1 MELKKDLLKKDKKS
15 VFRIILGV
23 LFVAISIIWIADK
36 ITSDIIIR
44 PFDWLYSGIFMLG
57 GVIHIFEGFGFS
69 LAKLFGK
76 AFVLIDN
83 NQISIKPGLSDKEQK
98 IYWKDIKTIDYKL
111 NKFQIQ
117 KIDDTNMKLD
127 LSKIDYAL
135 KNEIKEIVNNIAK
148 DKNILSNNE

>member
-15 VFRIILGV
+15 VFRIILGI

-36 ITSDIIIR
+36 ITSDSIIR

-57 GVIHIFEGFGFS
+57 GVIHTFEG

-76 AFVLIDN
+76 AFVLIDS
-83 NQISIKPGLSDKEQK
+83 NQISIKLGLSDKEQQ
-98 IYWKDIKTIDYKL
+98 IYWKDIKAIGYKF

-117 KIDDTNMKLD
+117 KHDNTNINLN
-127 LSKIDYAL
+127 LSKVDYAL
-135 KNEIKEIVNNIAK
+135 KNEIKEVVDTIAK
-148 DKNILSNNE
+148 NKNILLKNE

>member
-15 VFRIILGV
+15 VFRIILGI

-36 ITSDIIIR
+36 ITSDSIIR

-57 GVIHIFEGFGFS
+57 GVIHTFEGFGFS

-76 AFVLIDN
+76 AFVLIDS
-83 NQISIKPGLSDKEQK
+83 NQISIKLGLSDKEQK
-98 IYWKDIKTIDYKL
+98 IYWKDIKAIGYKF

-117 KIDDTNMKLD
+117 KHDNTNINLN
-127 LSKIDYAL
+127 LSKVDYAL
-135 KNEIKEIVNNIAK
+135 KNEIKEVIETIAK
-148 DKNILSNNE
+148 NKNILLNNE